1 MCKFN
6 VAQKLPWVLTTKIVI
21 FQHSDQ
27 QTRICFQNEDRLSL
41 PPVKVRR
48 HWFLHLHA
56 IACSTDMDRPLQNL
70 RRMLDSGEHESCEDG
85 FAQDAE

>member
-1 MCKFN
+1 M
-6 VAQKLPWVLTTKIVI
+6 LPEAAVGANTSKVVI

-27 QTRICFQNEDRLSL
+27 QTRFFFQNEEPLSL

-48 HWFLHLHA
+48 HWLMHLHP
-56 IACSTDMDRPLQNL
+56 IAYSTDMYRPLQNL

-85 FAQDAE
+85 LAQDAE